1 MPVRGECLDQ
11 LQGSSLKMNIKQLEK
26 ESDRSELHLWRNSQ
40 KLCFTG
46 DWGHGDGSEN
56 RK

>member
-1 MPVRGECLDQ
+1 
-11 LQGSSLKMNIKQLEK
+11 MNIKQLEK